1 MRSLEE
7 EEFLG
12 RIKRLTEEEFEKR
25 REDLSL
31 PLPSIFL
38 PIFPRAVLDEA
49 TEAVFNRLGEEEKA
63 IFDSVLFKPIVYS
76 ITLYFFAK
84 KLIEEE
90 IKEKKVYLVETVLL
104 IGEQI
109 VLLGI
114 ATGIAEKT
122 ESRLSREDLIGVML
136 GGIKMQRKI
145 VTEAKEILGRELAG
159 ELLDFI
165 DSSEEKLQQV
175 VKKEGLQLKKS
186 FFFTF
191 WEKALQNL

>member
-1 MRSLEE
+1 MRSLE

-12 RIKRLTEEEFEKR
+12 RIKRLTGEEFEKR

-38 PIFPRAVLDEA
+38 LFFPRAVLEEA

-90 IKEKKVYLVETVLL
+90 IKEKKVYLVETMLL

-114 ATGIAEKT
+114 AAGIAEKT
-122 ESRLSREDLIGVML
+122 ESRLSREDLLGVML
-136 GGIKMQRKI
+136 GGIKIQRKI
-145 VTEAKEILGRELAG
+145 VAEAKEILGRELAE

>member
-1 MRSLEE
+1 LRSLEE

-38 PIFPRAVLDEA
+38 LFFPRAVLEEA

-63 IFDSVLFKPIVYS
+63 IFESVLFKPIVYS

-114 ATGIAEKT
+114 AAGIAEKT
-122 ESRLSREDLIGVML
+122 ESRLSREDLLGVML
-136 GGIKMQRKI
+136 GGIKIQRKI
-145 VTEAKEILGRELAG
+145 VAEGKEILGRELAE

-165 DSSEEKLQQV
+165 DGSEKRLQQV

-191 WEKALQNL
+191 WERALQNL

>member
-1 MRSLEE
+1 LRSLE

-38 PIFPRAVLDEA
+38 LFFPRAVLEEA

-63 IFDSVLFKPIVYS
+63 IFDSVLFKSIVYS

-114 ATGIAEKT
+114 AAGIAEKT
-122 ESRLSREDLIGVML
+122 ESRLSREDLLGVML
-136 GGIKMQRKI
+136 GGIKIQRKI
-145 VTEAKEILGRELAG
+145 VTEAKEILGELAG

>member
-1 MRSLEE
+1 LRSLE

-12 RIKRLTEEEFEKR
+12 RIKRLTGEEFEKR

-38 PIFPRAVLDEA
+38 LFFPRAVLEEA

-90 IKEKKVYLVETVLL
+90 IKEKKVYLVETMLL

-114 ATGIAEKT
+114 AAGIAEKT
-122 ESRLSREDLIGVML
+122 ESRLSREDLLGVML
-136 GGIKMQRKI
+136 GGIKIQRKI
-145 VTEAKEILGRELAG
+145 VAEAKEILGRELAE